1 MFPRRSQLRKKLKRK
16 FDGINTQ
23 VVAWITNKCRGKMV
37 QGDYIMGNIFH
48 KKMIEKLRKNNVVIK
63 IAFILCL
70 LDLYEHLSPR
80 T

>member
-1 MFPRRSQLRKKLKRK
+1 MRSQLRKKLKRK

-23 VVAWITNKCRGKMV
+23 VVAWIMNKCRGKMV

-48 KKMIEKLRKNNVVIK
+48 KKRIEKLRKNIVAIK
-63 IAFILCL
+63 ITFILYL
-70 LDLYEHLSPR
+70 LDLYEYLSLW

>member
-48 KKMIEKLRKNNVVIK
+48 KKRIGKLRKNNVVIK